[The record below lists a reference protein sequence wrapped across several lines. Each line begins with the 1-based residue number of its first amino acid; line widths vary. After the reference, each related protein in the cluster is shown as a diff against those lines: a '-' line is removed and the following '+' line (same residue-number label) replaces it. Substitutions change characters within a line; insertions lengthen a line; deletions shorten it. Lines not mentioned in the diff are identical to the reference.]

1 MSKVEDIPVYYAFG
15 QTTIDIDC
23 CVQTIR
29 ERFGGSQKYHPFISV
44 ERRTL
49 YLSYDLS
56 YHYCIESIYNEL
68 KEYCPSL
75 LVGEVIHSHN
85 LSTSEHF
92 TEEYRRIGYHY
103 FKTSSID
110 PNGILL
116 FIGKDGLTYSNYYD
130 NSNVYSILV
139 DSGFTQAFVY
149 ADYQLQTIVPF
160 IRFFKS

>member
-1 MSKVEDIPVYYAFG
+1 MFFQRDLIFIRCDDGEGIILHSKPL
-15 QTTIDIDC
+15 TTSN
-23 CVQTIR
+23 T
-29 ERFGGSQKYHPFISV
+29 
-44 ERRTL
+44 
-49 YLSYDLS
+49 
-56 YHYCIESIYNEL
+56 CI
-68 KEYCPSL
+68 
-75 LVGEVIHSHN
+75 H
-85 LSTSEHF
+85 
-92 TEEYRRIGYHY
+92 
-103 FKTSSID
+103 KTSSID